1 MVFYYVGH
9 CNVWGDTLMTKLG
22 EHILTVVYVLSVT
35 VVTAISGVVVL
46 IWMAA
51 LTKVCIL
58 YLFGGK

>member
-1 MVFYYVGH
+1 M
-9 CNVWGDTLMTKLG
+9 NKLVDW
-22 EHILTVVYVLSVT
+22 LLNACYFVSVT